1 MTQPTEYENL
11 SYNSPDGAIFGQTST
26 DRVGFWGVLP
36 VARPVTASTND
47 VSTTTFT
54 STSSVAVAVTTWGY
68 ASRAEI
74 DNVIAAVSTMQLTMK
89 ALGLVASGVDTAITR
104 TNETFEMLDYGSS
117 DGAQLCKASTEAIG
131 FYGATP
137 VIRSAVVTNNISTT
151 TTVSASTVGA
161 NGTPWG
167 WMTSTEILT
176 FTTAVST
183 MQRALKQ
190 LGLMV

>member
-1 MTQPTEYENL
+1 MTQPTEYENVTH
-11 SYNSPDGAIFGQTST
+11 NSPEGAIFGRTST

-54 STSSVAVAVTTWGY
+54 STSSAAVAVTTWGY

-89 ALGLVASGVDTAITR
+89 ALGLVASGVDTTITR
-104 TNETFEMLDYGSS
+104 TNETFEMLDYGSP
-117 DGAQLCKASTEAIG
+117 DGAQMGNASTEAIG

-137 VIRSAVVTNNISTT
+137 VIRSSLITNNISTT

-161 NGTPWG
+161 TGTPWG
-167 WMTSTEILT
+167 WMTSTEIGT
-176 FTTAVST
+176 FNTAVST